1 VRQPSSSLLVV
12 RGNAWAGQ
20 CTGGAAMSEPKFR
33 WNTFGRPEMGSVW
46 VVRAGRGGKW
56 AEECRKNGVC
66 AIGWRDAGDFTG
78 MARRE
83 DFKKRIEET
92 YPTWKPGRRLNSASQ
107 LYRFVNEIRT
117 GDLVATPISATREIL
132 LGRVEGPYRY
142 EPDLIPENPNV
153 RPVDWMRTISRDD
166 LSVRARNSAGSTLTV
181 FLLDEHLKE
190 FTTLAEGKVSPHP
203 ETEEEEEEAAIAF
216 VEEVEGRADEMIS
229 DRLAHMDPLDFVH
242 LVAGLLRSIGYH
254 TRVGPE
260 GPDQGVDIVA
270 YPDPLGF
277 EAPRI
282 KVQVKHRRDRST
294 GPDVRNFLATLRGD
308 DRGLFVST
316 GGFTKDATF
325 EASRTSDHIHCT
337 LLDRD
342 EFVELLT
349 DRYED
354 LDAEGRRLLPL
365 KKVYIPIE

>member
-1 VRQPSSSLLVV
+1 
-12 RGNAWAGQ
+12 
-20 CTGGAAMSEPKFR
+20 MS
-33 WNTFGRPEMGSVW
+33 SVW

-56 AEECRKNGVC
+56 AEECRRADVC
-66 AIGWRDAGDFTG
+66 AIGWSEAGDFTG
-78 MARRE
+78 MTRRE
-83 DFKKRIEET
+83 QFKEKIEET

-107 LYRFVNEIRT
+107 LYRFVNEIAE
-117 GDLVATPISATREIL
+117 GDLVAIPISATREIL
-132 LGRVEGPYRY
+132 LGRVEGPYRH
-142 EPDLIPENPNV
+142 EPGLVPDNPNV
-153 RPVDWMRTISRDD
+153 RSVEWMRTISRDE

-181 FLLDEHLKE
+181 FRLDEHREE
-190 FTTLAEGKVSPHP
+190 FRKLAEGKPADLAD
-203 ETEEEEEEAAIAF
+203 TEEEEEEAAIAF

-229 DRLAHMDPLDFVH
+229 DRLAHMDPFDFVH
-242 LVAGLLRSIGYH
+242 LVAGVLRAMGYH
-254 TRVGPE
+254 TRVSPE

-277 EAPRI
+277 ETPRV
-282 KVQVKHRRDRST
+282 KVQVKHRRDRSG

-316 GGFTKDATF
+316 GGFTKDASF

-342 EFVELLT
+342 DFVELLT
-349 DRYED
+349 DQYEL
-354 LDAEGRRLLPL
+354 LDAEARRLLPL